1 MTYSFTNIQS
11 TSLLISLLVIL
22 LALID
27 LTIKKYFIVEE
38 LNKISDTNGKNINR
52 WVKGL
57 LFVISV
63 CVFFFVLDTTNI
75 NSLKWYWLIV
85 FIVAMGQ
92 HAFIEWRYLKG
103 SKEYVISLI
112 KLAVGLIY
120 ILIFIF

>member
-1 MTYSFTNIQS
+1 MTYSISNIQS
-11 TSLLISLLVIL
+11 TSLSISILVIL

-27 LTIKKYFIVEE
+27 LTIKKRFVVEE
-38 LNKISDTNGKNINR
+38 LKISDTNGKNINR
-52 WVKGL
+52 WVQGL
-57 LFVISV
+57 LFVISL

-75 NSLKWYWLIV
+75 NSLKWFWLIL

>member
-1 MTYSFTNIQS
+1 MTYSITNIQS
-11 TSLLISLLVIL
+11 TSLSISILVIL

-27 LTIKKYFIVEE
+27 LTIKKRFVVEE
-38 LNKISDTNGKNINR
+38 LKISDTNGKNINR
-52 WVKGL
+52 WVQGL
-57 LFVISV
+57 LFVISL
-63 CVFFFVLDTTNI
+63 CIFFFILDTTNI
-75 NSLKWYWLIV
+75 NSLKWFWLIV

>member
-1 MTYSFTNIQS
+1 MTYSISNIQS
-11 TSLLISLLVIL
+11 TSLSISILVIL

-27 LTIKKYFIVEE
+27 LTIKKRFVVEE
-38 LNKISDTNGKNINR
+38 LKISDTNGKNINR
-52 WVKGL
+52 WVQGL
-57 LFVISV
+57 LFVISL

-75 NSLKWYWLIV
+75 NSLKWFWLIL

-103 SKEYVISLI
+103 SKEYIISLI

>member
-1 MTYSFTNIQS
+1 MKYSISNLQFI
-11 TSLLISLLVIL
+11 SLSISLLLIL

-38 LNKISDTNGKNINR
+38 LNKVSDTIGKNINR

-57 LFVISV
+57 LAVISI
-63 CVFFFVLDTTNI
+63 CIFFFILDTTNI
-75 NSLKWYWLIV
+75 NSLKWFLLIF
-85 FIVAMGQ
+85 FIIAMGQ

-120 ILIFIF
+120 ILIFVF